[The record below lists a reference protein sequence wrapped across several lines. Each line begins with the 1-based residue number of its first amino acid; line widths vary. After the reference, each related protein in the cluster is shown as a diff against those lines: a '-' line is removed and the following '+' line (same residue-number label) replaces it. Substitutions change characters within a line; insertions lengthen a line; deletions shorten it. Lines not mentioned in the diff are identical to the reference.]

1 LQFHQQWRSVL
12 FSSCPH
18 QHQLSLEF
26 SVLAFVTSVSWN
38 VRVVLI
44 YISLMTKDLEY
55 LFRCFLAIPDFSV
68 ENSFCSSVLYFL
80 IGLFGSL
87 ESN

>member
-1 LQFHQQWRSVL
+1 MRQITYMGLTFLRSKQKLQK
-12 FSSCPH
+12 
-18 QHQLSLEF
+18 
-26 SVLAFVTSVSWN
+26 LAKMHMN
-38 VRVVLI
+38 Q
-44 YISLMTKDLEY
+44 Y

-87 ESN
+87 ESQFFTEVESNSQIHLE